1 MEICKSCPLMDV
13 LGHSCLVHG
22 THPCCAACGCSL
34 SLKLRSPDS
43 ECAHPD
49 GPKWKEVV
57 L

>member
-1 MEICKSCPLMDV
+1 MEICKSCPLMDII
-13 LGHSCLVHG
+13 GHSCLVHG

-49 GPKWKEVV
+49 GPKWKEVI